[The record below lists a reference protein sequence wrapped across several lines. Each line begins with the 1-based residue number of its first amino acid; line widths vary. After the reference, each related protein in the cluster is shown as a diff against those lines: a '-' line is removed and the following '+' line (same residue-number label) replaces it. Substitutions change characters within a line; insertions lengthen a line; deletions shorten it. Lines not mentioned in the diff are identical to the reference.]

1 MAPVRTGPPIAE
13 DATAFISADVSP
25 RCCRLALAA
34 PFNVDLSALF
44 ASCIC
49 TFDLAREGCAEA
61 EGAGMPATTAR
72 GACATSENALA
83 FASAGVTTG
92 AAGRVRLEA
101 TKLSARFGRGSVVDG
116 VLTPNPPR

>member
-1 MAPVRTGPPIAE
+1 
-13 DATAFISADVSP
+13 
-25 RCCRLALAA
+25 
-34 PFNVDLSALF
+34 
-44 ASCIC
+44 
-49 TFDLAREGCAEA
+49 
-61 EGAGMPATTAR
+61 MPATTAR

-116 VLTPNPPR
+116 ALPTNPPRTAALCAFFNWASDLPGKTLAIMRG